1 MKSVF
6 LMKTNSNFKKLTIN
20 APFFGQTDTITNKI
34 EKKNRNK
41 SSKN

>member
-20 APFFGQTDTITNKI
+20 APFFGQTDTIIKYI
-34 EKKNRNK
+34 EKKQK
-41 SSKN
+41 